1 MKKWEWLVQRIGLW
15 PRLALSLSLGLLA
28 LFFVF
33 STLGERAVQE
43 SIARLLEE
51 RQLLAEM
58 AAGELEDLLRHAGE
72 ELGQLSHGLFPE
84 GIEDETLLAARL
96 AWAYEQRP
104 PEFAGLV
111 FLDPE
116 GRLRA
121 AYPPAGF
128 SIGAS
133 LPERPELGLHLKAE
147 RLSVSRPFRL
157 PASGAPV
164 ILLAVP
170 VQSTDGRLQGFMGG
184 WMPLEDAR
192 VRQILQRSARLGRI
206 GHALLL
212 DPQGNVVASTLQIP
226 FGSPGEHARFY
237 RQAFAEGRPHVRIV
251 PVEPGFPNESP
262 GHLHAMAFAPLRLAP
277 LAVAVGGDLD
287 TISAPINRLR
297 WGLALLGLLALG
309 GIWGASLLGA
319 HLLVRPIHRLT
330 QAAQRIANGDLS
342 TPLRAPEGGEIGAMA
357 EALERMRLRLLENI
371 QELARWS
378 ETLEVRVAERT
389 EALRQQEALTRQLL
403 RRLLTAQEEERARL
417 ARELHDEAGQILT
430 AVQLSLDRLAK
441 TLGEANPWAQEQLH
455 RTRELIAQAMEDLR
469 RVISALRPGV
479 LDQLGLIPA
488 LRGVAEALLQ
498 PLGIHLA
505 LEIEGITERLPSE
518 VELILFRIAQEA
530 MHNVARH
537 SGATHVW
544 LRLIHREGELIM
556 EVQDNGRGFDP
567 TAVTVEGAGR
577 GLGLAG
583 MRERASL
590 IGGQLEINSQPGQ
603 GTTIRVRI
611 PWPSLVGLTASA
623 RPMEARQEVPADEG
637 TTDPSPDCG

>member
-1 MKKWEWLVQRIGLW
+1 M
-15 PRLALSLSLGLLA
+15 
-28 LFFVF
+28 
-33 STLGERAVQE
+33 LGERAVQE
-43 SIARLLEE
+43 SIARLTEE
-51 RQLLAEM
+51 RRLLAEM
-58 AAGELEDLLRHAGE
+58 AAGELEDLFLHTGE
-72 ELGQLSHGLFPE
+72 ELQQLAPELLPE
-84 GIEDETLLAARL
+84 GTEDGEALLAARL
-96 AWAYEQRP
+96 ARAYEQRTH
-104 PEFAGLV
+104 ELAGLV
-111 FLDPE
+111 LLDPD

-128 SIGAS
+128 LTGTS
-133 LPERPELGLHLKAE
+133 LLELRELGLHLRAE
-147 RLSVSRPFRL
+147 GLSVSRPFRL
-157 PASGAPV
+157 PINEAPV
-164 ILLAVP
+164 MLLSVP
-170 VQSTDGRLQGFMGG
+170 VRSPDGRLKGFVGG
-184 WMPLEDAR
+184 WLPMEDAR
-192 VRQILQRSARLGRI
+192 IQRILRRSARLGRI
-206 GHALLL
+206 GHALLV
-212 DPQGNVVASTLQIP
+212 DPQGDVAASTLGIP
-226 FGSPGEHARFY
+226 FGHPGEHVRFY
-237 RQAFAEGRPHVRIV
+237 RQAFAAGRAQVAVV
-251 PVEPGFPNESP
+251 PVDPGFPGESP
-262 GHLHAMAFAPLRLAP
+262 GHLHVMAFAPLRSAP
-277 LAVAVGGDLD
+277 LAVAIGGDLD
-287 TISAPINRLR
+287 TISAPIQRLR

-319 HLLVRPIHRLT
+319 HLLVRPVHRLT
-330 QAAQRIANGDLS
+330 RAAQRIADGDLS
-342 TPLRAPEGGEIGAMA
+342 TPLRVPEGGEIGAMA

-403 RRLLTAQEEERARL
+403 RRSLAAQEEERARL

-441 TLGEANPWAQEQLH
+441 TLGEVNPEAQGQLQ
-455 RTRELIAQAMEDLR
+455 RTRRLVAHAMEDLR

-488 LRGVAEALLQ
+488 LRGVAEALLR
-498 PLGIHLA
+498 PLGILFT
-505 LEIEGITERLPSE
+505 LEAEGLTERLPGE

-544 LRLIHREGELIM
+544 LRLARGEGGLIM

-567 TAVTVEGAGR
+567 AAVTAEGAGR

-590 IGGQLEINSQPGQ
+590 IGGQLEIDSQPGR

-611 PWPSLVGLTASA
+611 PEPFPAGLPAAGGVGTNASNIKGGA
-623 RPMEARQEVPADEG
+623 SDEG
-637 TTDPSPDCG
+637 TTAPSPDCR